1 MQFSKIFAAG
11 KGTMWPENLA
21 TSFSVNFQEL
31 LSEHNF
37 IIKPNSRLYTKERRR
52 LSRPYKPN

>member
-37 IIKPNSRLYTKERRR
+37 IIKPNSRLYEGT
-52 LSRPYKPN
+52 STFKPSL